1 MHEETLYLKT
11 KTTLEKLQN
20 ETILKDFYLAGGT
33 ALALHLGHRKSID
46 LDFFSQKYPSQEQ
59 LIQVLN
65 KYKPLITQQATGT
78 LDVFID
84 EVKVS
89 FFEYKYPL
97 LETTI
102 SFKQTKLASLLDIA
116 CMKIAAISQRGT
128 KKDFVDLYVLLQKYT
143 LGNILDAF
151 EKKYLGIE
159 YQKLH
164 ILKSLVYFDDA
175 ENDPEPDYLT
185 PIKWEEVKSYLK
197 ASAI

>member
-11 KTTLEKLQN
+11 KTTLERICS
-20 ETILKDFYLAGGT
+20 ETILSDFYLAGGT
-33 ALALHLGHRKSID
+33 ALALQLGHRKSID
-46 LDFFSQKYPSQEQ
+46 LDFFSQSYPTHEQ
-59 LIQVLN
+59 LLQTLR
-65 KYKPLITQQATGT
+65 KYQPTIIQQAKGT
-78 LDVFID
+78 LDVFVD

-97 LETTI
+97 LKDTVTY
-102 SFKQTKLASLLDIA
+102 KQLKLASVLDIA

-143 LGNILDAF
+143 LEEILKSF
-151 EKKYLGIE
+151 EKKYTGTD

-175 ENDPEPDYLT
+175 ESDPEPDYIS
-185 PIKWEEVKSYLK
+185 PIEWREVKRFIAVAAL
-197 ASAI
+197 